1 VVINYYSKVVNMNLR
16 KQVAINKLA
25 FSIPEYCE
33 ATSMGRTQVYKA
45 IKDGKLIAR
54 KMGKRTLI
62 TYEDGL
68 NFLNSLPAIRE

>member
-1 VVINYYSKVVNMNLR
+1 MNLR
-16 KQVAINKLA
+16 KQIVINKLSY
-25 FSIPEYCE
+25 SIPEYCE

-45 IKDGKLIAR
+45 IKDGNLIAR

-68 NFLNSLPAIRE
+68 NFLNSLPVIES